1 MKIQF
6 AMVAAVALLG
16 LSACSSSPQSRIESD
31 PRSYATASKDVQA
44 KIRAG
49 QIDVGFTREQVRLA
63 LGDPTGVSTRTTGS
77 GASEVWSYHDKGP
90 RFGFGVGVGGGG
102 GGVGVGVGTGER
114 SDEPRLRVVFENDRV
129 ASIEQKAEGKK

>member
-6 AMVAAVALLG
+6 AMVAAAALLG

-31 PRSYATASKDVQA
+31 PRAYATAPKEVQA

-63 LGDPTGVSTRTTGS
+63 MGDPTGVSTRT
-77 GASEVWSYHDKGP
+77 
-90 RFGFGVGVGGGG
+90 
-102 GGVGVGVGTGER
+102 
-114 SDEPRLRVVFENDRV
+114 
-129 ASIEQKAEGKK
+129 